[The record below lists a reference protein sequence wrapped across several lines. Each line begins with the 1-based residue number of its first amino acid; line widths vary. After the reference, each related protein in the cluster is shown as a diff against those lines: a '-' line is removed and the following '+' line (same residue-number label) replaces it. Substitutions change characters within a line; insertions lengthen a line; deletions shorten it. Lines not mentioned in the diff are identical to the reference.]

1 MEEGSE
7 GGLLSG
13 FRDLLHY
20 TGCSDP
26 ELATADLMEKGLLLE
41 ISISYLRQL
50 AHYQDIQSW
59 LQSYLDWLDRYPIY
73 RRVYFHVKTLTE
85 DLPYLR
91 LATKVRTRLT
101 QVLAMLSPSFIEG
114 SLYKGEALLRA
125 PDTIELY
132 DIMYGLHVISGPSSY
147 MEDWGLV
154 QTTLLLWSETFPN

>member
-1 MEEGSE
+1 M
-7 GGLLSG
+7 LRLSQ
-13 FRDLLHY
+13 R
-20 TGCSDP
+20 TP
-26 ELATADLMEKGLLLE
+26 
-41 ISISYLRQL
+41 
-50 AHYQDIQSW
+50 
-59 LQSYLDWLDRYPIY
+59 
-73 RRVYFHVKTLTE
+73 
-85 DLPYLR
+85 PYLR